1 MARATARK
9 RVTKQKT
16 KKQKGIRV
24 SKRPATA
31 EEAANAAKC
40 PSPKTHE
47 EVFYDED
54 DEWPIPPDE
63 LLRQQ
68 IVGWQKQLA
77 ESDVALPTAETI
89 KTAASLY
96 WQTRYAQ
103 EKPDTPLHY
112 HTAAGKAC
120 NECIRLIMSWM
131 RKSCPDNLAID
142 SAFQNVVCA
151 VRDGDFTGTQQLA
164 ELLKKQAAP
173 PAEGKPKRKKTAS
186 NSVPARGTKTWY
198 RYVICHHTYKKKCDK
213 DFPETSELLCGDED
227 RNNTACRGFL
237 EMRAPS
243 QKVID
248 EVKSEFPGRELWEV
262 DFKDPKSDIT
272 ASATR

>member
-112 HTAAGKAC
+112 HTAAGQAC
-120 NECIRLIMSWM
+120 NDSIRLIMSWM
-131 RKSCPDNLAID
+131 RKACPENLSID
-142 SAFQNVVCA
+142 SAFQDVVCA
-151 VRDGDFTGTQQLA
+151 VRNGDFTGTQQLA
-164 ELLKKQAAP
+164 ALLKKQAES
-173 PAEGKPKRKKTAS
+173 PAAGRPKQSPRKKRTRRPGEALIKRNQKIIQLVEYGAKQAAVAARCERS
-186 NSVPARGTKTWY
+186 PAAISTIMKHRDRWMS
-198 RYVICHHTYKKKCDK
+198 YK
-213 DFPETSELLCGDED
+213 
-227 RNNTACRGFL
+227 
-237 EMRAPS
+237 
-243 QKVID
+243 
-248 EVKSEFPGRELWEV
+248 VK
-262 DFKDPKSDIT
+262 
-272 ASATR
+272 